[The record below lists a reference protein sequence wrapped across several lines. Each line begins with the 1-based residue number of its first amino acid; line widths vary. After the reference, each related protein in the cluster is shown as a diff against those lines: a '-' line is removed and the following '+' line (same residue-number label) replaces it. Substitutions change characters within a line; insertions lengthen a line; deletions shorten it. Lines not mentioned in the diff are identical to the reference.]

1 MCHEDWGLGWSKDE
15 MDATGA
21 DMKKRGALADQSQA
35 RVETAS
41 SNLSGSICPGS
52 AQTPGKPA

>member
-41 SNLSGSICPGS
+41 SN
-52 AQTPGKPA
+52 